1 MFNKKNTTTNQSVS
15 KLAASISL
23 AAAATMASPTVM
35 AASSLTPITADY
47 NLTVDNKYN
56 GTATRSLTKSGD
68 TWNYKVDAKAA
79 GIASAKQRSTFTLS
93 GNNVIPTS
101 ASTTYRLFGVGR
113 THDMK
118 FSNSGKNVVS
128 TYRGKASNLSSANRA
143 FDDLSLE
150 AQIRQDLLSGKFSG
164 NYYMVKKD
172 KIEKTPFKKA
182 GSSKITVPA
191 GTFDTVRVDR
201 IHDDSDR
208 STSFWLAP
216 SLDYLPVK
224 VLQNNDG
231 KRMEMELTKVR

>member
-1 MFNKKNTTTNQSVS
+1 MFNSLKTLNTKKLVQSIGLVT
-15 KLAASISL
+15 
-23 AAAATMASPTVM
+23 AATVAST
-35 AASSLTPITADY
+35 AAIAAGSLTPVTADY
-47 NLTVDNKYN
+47 NLTVENKYN
-56 GTATRSLTKSGD
+56 GTATRRLTKSGN

-93 GNNVIPTS
+93 GNNIIPTS

-118 FSNSGKNVVS
+118 FSNAGKKVVS
-128 TYRGKASNLSSANRA
+128 AYRGETTSLSAPNRA

-150 AQIRQDLLSGKFSG
+150 AQIRQDLLSGKFTG

-172 KIEKTPFKKA
+172 KIEQTPFKKG
-182 GSSKITVPA
+182 GSAKIKVPA

-201 IHDDSDR
+201 VHDDSDR

-224 VLQNNDG
+224 VIQNNDG
-231 KRMEMELTKVR
+231 KRMEMQLTKVR